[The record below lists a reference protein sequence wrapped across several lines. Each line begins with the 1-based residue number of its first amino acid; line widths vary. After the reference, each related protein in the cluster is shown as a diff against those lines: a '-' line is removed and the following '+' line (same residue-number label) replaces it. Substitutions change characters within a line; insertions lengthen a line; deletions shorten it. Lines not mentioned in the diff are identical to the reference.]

1 MHSKVTIVTSPEAQL
16 IQVIRGVGIKVMI
29 MGCMEP
35 WDGVGR
41 EGASGLLGGKVCF
54 EERAQA
60 EEVSP
65 QPPRARELRVLGT

>member
-1 MHSKVTIVTSPEAQL
+1 MVTSLEAQL

-41 EGASGLLGGKVCF
+41 EGAAGLSGGKLCF
-54 EERAQA
+54 EETRLCRDA

-65 QPPRARELRVLGT
+65 QPLRARELRVLGT